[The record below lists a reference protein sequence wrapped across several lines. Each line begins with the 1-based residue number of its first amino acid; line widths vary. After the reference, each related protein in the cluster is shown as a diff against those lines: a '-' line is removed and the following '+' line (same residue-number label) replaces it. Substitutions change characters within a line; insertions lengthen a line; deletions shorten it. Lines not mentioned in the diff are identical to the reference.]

1 MEAIGLV
8 ALQAFDCAAGKYMAS
23 KIGSGL
29 SWLASKLTGRP
40 DHAPACPPTKQEQD
54 KLQQELA
61 DIDFQKKE
69 MERVRQQNAELTTQQ
84 RIMQYRLEQQEQCLR
99 RQQHEYG
106 QRLEEV
112 RRFPKPRFFT
122 DHGYENTINI
132 AITGCSGAGKST
144 LINTLR
150 DLHPRDPGA
159 AKTGVSETTMEAKPY
174 PCPECPDVR
183 LWDLPGAGTF
193 NYAMHDYLKNM
204 GLRYFDAVIVV
215 YSGRFTEIDAMLI
228 KELTLFRIPFF
239 AVRTKIDRDI
249 ENYMYDYDLSD
260 YDLSAR
266 DTVTKIWEETLKQG
280 VQNPYLISC
289 AGKMQLM
296 LPRLVEDIGK
306 EIEKR
311 RKVQMPVPSSVPG
324 GLPGFE
330 SRPQTPRAPSRGR
343 AQYVQDQPGMQQVQQ
358 TQPLSHEYLSAHD
371 SFASKAPRRQGTAQG
386 GGLHSFFHFPG
397 CDARN
402 RESSCASLRSMSE
415 GRLSVAEEGQ
425 VQSPRGGRPL
435 PRYSALNFGGAP
447 AAVF

>member
-1 MEAIGLV
+1 
-8 ALQAFDCAAGKYMAS
+8 
-23 KIGSGL
+23 
-29 SWLASKLTGRP
+29 LASKLTGRP

-193 NYAMHDYLKNM
+193 NYAMHDYVKNM

-311 RKVQMPVPSSVPG
+311 RKVQ
-324 GLPGFE
+324 
-330 SRPQTPRAPSRGR
+330 
-343 AQYVQDQPGMQQVQQ
+343 Q
-358 TQPLSHEYLSAHD
+358 TQPLSREYLSAHD